1 MHTMMIDLDAIEGFD
16 WDTGNERKSEA
27 KHSVTMSEAEQAFFH
42 EPLLVVVDEQHSGTE
57 SRWHALGRTDVGR
70 LLHLTFTLRQA
81 GRRIRV
87 ISARD
92 MHRKERVIYGQES

>member
-1 MHTMMIDLDAIEGFD
+1 MMIDLDAIEGFG

-27 KHSVTMSEAEQAFFH
+27 KHGVTMSEAEQAFFH
-42 EPLLVVVDEQHSGTE
+42 EPLLMVMDEQHSGIE
-57 SRWHALGRTDVGR
+57 PRWHALGRTDAGR

-92 MHRKERVIYGQES
+92 MRRKERVIYGQKS

>member
-1 MHTMMIDLDAIEGFD
+1 MHPMVIDLDAIEGF
-16 WDTGNERKSEA
+16 E
-27 KHSVTMSEAEQAFFH
+27 
-42 EPLLVVVDEQHSGTE
+42 LDEGHSGLE
-57 SRWHALGRTDVGR
+57 SRWHALGQTDARR

-92 MHRKERVIYGQES
+92 MHRKERVIYGQAN